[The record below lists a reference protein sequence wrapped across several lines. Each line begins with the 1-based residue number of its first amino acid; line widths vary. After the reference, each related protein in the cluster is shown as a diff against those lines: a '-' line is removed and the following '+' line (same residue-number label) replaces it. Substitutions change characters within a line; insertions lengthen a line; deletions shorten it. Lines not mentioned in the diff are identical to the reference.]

1 MKRIL
6 HCANGDMMVDALR
19 AAVPEPIEVW
29 REILCEGPVST
40 MVATDE
46 FWSIRSAFI
55 METFGESD
63 EEYRRKVVV
72 PFQHLTTLGA
82 YDRIVLWFDHDLH
95 CMVNFAFL
103 CYHLRPN
110 AGVGTE
116 ICLVC
121 APDLND
127 PATLLPMMITL
138 TSAELA
144 YAAMWWRTYASGDPT
159 AFEDVLARNAGRLRV
174 LRDTAITLVN
184 DNKT

>member
-19 AAVPEPIEVW
+19 AAVTEPIEVW
-29 REILCEGPVST
+29 REILCEGPVAT

-55 METFGESD
+55 TETFGETDS
-63 EEYRRKVVV
+63 EYRRKVVV

-82 YDRIVLWFDHDLH
+82 YDRIVLWFDEDLH

-103 CYHLRPN
+103 CYHLRPT

-121 APDLND
+121 APDLSD
-127 PATLLPMMITL
+127 PSSLLPSMITL
-138 TSAELA
+138 TNAELA
-144 YAAMWWRTYASGDPT
+144 YAAMWWRAYAAGDPT
-159 AFEDVLARNAGRLRV
+159 AFEDVLARNAGRLVV
-174 LRDTAITLVN
+174 LREKAVDLMN
-184 DNKT
+184 NHQS